1 MNFSLSTFWLP
12 KARTLKQKLLKT
24 SVFTLLVMWVTT
36 VTAQEKTLN
45 GRVIAE
51 QEDVT
56 GVTIQNLRSQ
66 KATITDFDGNFSIAV
81 KEDDTL
87 VFSSVQLKRKV
98 VSVNKLLMNTS
109 YVTVPMEPFVNEL
122 REVVVRPFG
131 LSGDLSKDV
140 GTLNTKVVD
149 KYSLGLPNADV
160 KIPTQSERKLQ
171 EASKGTYSL
180 KNPLRVGVLPLINAI
195 TGRTKMLKKRVA
207 TDNNYARTER
217 VKNFYVDSIFLI
229 EFKIPVN
236 KVDDF
241 MYFCEVDPEFQQLVA
256 RKDQLK
262 LWAYMQRR
270 SAIYRENNGIQE

>member
-1 MNFSLSTFWLP
+1 
-12 KARTLKQKLLKT
+12 
-24 SVFTLLVMWVTT
+24 MWVTT

>member
-149 KYSLGLPNADV
+149 KYSLGLPNANAV
-160 KIPTQSERKLQ
+160 FPSQSERLLK
-171 EASKGTYSL
+171 EATSGGAGVPL
-180 KNPLRVGVLPLINAI
+180 NPILNWI
-195 TGRTKMLKKRVA
+195 TGRTKMLKNRVA
-207 TDNNYARTER
+207 IDKRFARTER
-217 VKNFYVDSIFLI
+217 IKEMYIDSIFQT
-229 EFKIPVN
+229 EFKIPTN
-236 KVDDF
+236 KVNDF

-262 LWAYMQRR
+262 LWAYMQRK

>member
-1 MNFSLSTFWLP
+1 
-12 KARTLKQKLLKT
+12 
-24 SVFTLLVMWVTT
+24 MWVTT

-149 KYSLGLPNADV
+149 KYSLGLPNANAV
-160 KIPTQSERKLQ
+160 FPSQSERLLK
-171 EASKGTYSL
+171 EATSGGAGVPL
-180 KNPLRVGVLPLINAI
+180 NPILNWI
-195 TGRTKMLKKRVA
+195 TGRTKMLKNRVA
-207 TDNNYARTER
+207 IDKRFARTER
-217 VKNFYVDSIFLI
+217 IKEMYIDSIFQT
-229 EFKIPVN
+229 EFKIPTN
-236 KVDDF
+236 KVNDF

-262 LWAYMQRR
+262 LWAYMQRK